1 MGSRTTSVG
10 RTSAS
15 AVFALA
21 FVGVLALTAAEAAAG
36 GTRGAARDPSEA
48 QIVVT
53 EQGGDQIMV
62 FESEPDGWADAIPLW
77 TWKPTTENG
86 LGDLTDNWGLPDEAK
101 LRHRGGQAYLLTTDS
116 YGLAAVVPYPEG
128 APVYWA
134 IDAGRDHNPHSIELL
149 PDGNV
154 AVAASHGDHIRVYTA
169 SQGANSNDYVEFVL
183 PGGHGVFW
191 DDRRDLLWAIGDDH
205 LVALEVGG
213 TPAAPTLTEVRRAEL
228 PTSGGH
234 DLQPVA
240 ADPDRLWLTTSEAV
254 YQYSIEEDAFH
265 SDFPGAE
272 TINRAAVK
280 SVGDEGGSVTD
291 EAGSVPIRA
300 VPAWC

>member
-1 MGSRTTSVG
+1 
-10 RTSAS
+10 
-15 AVFALA
+15 
-21 FVGVLALTAAEAAAG
+21 
-36 GTRGAARDPSEA
+36 
-48 QIVVT
+48 
-53 EQGGDQIMV
+53 
-62 FESEPDGWADAIPLW
+62 
-77 TWKPTTENG
+77 
-86 LGDLTDNWGLPDEAK
+86 
-101 LRHRGGQAYLLTTDS
+101 
-116 YGLAAVVPYPEG
+116 
-128 APVYWA
+128 
-134 IDAGRDHNPHSIELL
+134 
-149 PDGNV
+149 
-154 AVAASHGDHIRVYTA
+154 
-169 SQGANSNDYVEFVL
+169 VEFVL

-280 SVGDEGGSVTD
+280 SVGDEGASGQVLTTFVQPGNVCTWCTDTVTLHLPTEAFQLDGAQIYKARWWVDPLTGS
-291 EAGSVPIRA
+291 GP
-300 VPAWC
+300 